1 MGMEQQGNHKSL
13 RLSSAAVG
21 DEPVDTSSSSSAKV
35 DNVDDMSSAGVDRI
49 EACFTSLV
57 GVEMVDT

>member
-35 DNVDDMSSAGVDRI
+35 ENVDDMSAGVDRI